1 MFHHSICQT
10 CLKKITSITLRRY
23 SVKTNNTKW
32 KSKNVRQAFLD
43 FFCQKHDHQFV
54 KSSSVIPGK
63 GEGTYFTNAGMNQFK
78 PIFLGATQ
86 DHSELQAYKRVAN
99 SQKCVRVGGKHNDLD
114 DVGRDYTHHTFFE
127 MLGSWSFGDYFK
139 QEACSMALNLLVG
152 VYGLPL
158 ERLYFTY
165 FGGDPSQE
173 LKPDLECR
181 EIWRELG
188 VPEAH
193 ILPYGMEDNFWDMG
207 DTGPCGPC
215 TEIHYDH
222 LGSRDAGILVNTG
235 LQEVVEIWNIVFM
248 QYNRLGAGHLVPL
261 PSHHVDTGMGLERI
275 CAVLQGTR
283 SNYNTDLFLP
293 IFDAI
298 HKETGI
304 GEYGDKVGSADT
316 HGLDTAYRIIADHT
330 RMATVCVSD
339 GLLPGRLDLQNR
351 LRMVLDRALHQCHQV
366 LRVEPGLLPKLVQP
380 IIDSLGDPFPEV
392 SQHASKT
399 QEILM
404 EAEDRYL
411 LMYSDGRK
419 NFEKLMRKNPELK
432 SVNGETLWRLRDG
445 WFGHPMSPYYI
456 EILASQFGLSIAR
469 NDMEDLSS
477 AGQQV
482 PIEAEV
488 QYPCFTAE
496 LLNELSSREVPPTD
510 DDLKY
515 VPAILKF
522 NEFPTVTS
530 TISCLVDDGNKLSER
545 VNVGDRV
552 GVIVGKTQFYAEKG
566 GQVGDVG
573 FITSETGEIE
583 VKDTQCSQG
592 HILHVGIVTR
602 GHMEKGQELKLDIDP
617 DHRVGC
623 MRNHTA
629 THLLNAALHHVLGS
643 EVKQRGSHVSPGKL
657 TFDFSCSVDVNI
669 DDIYRIESMVW
680 SWLGK
685 GDRIV
690 VERELT
696 PLKHA
701 LQLEG
706 IVYLENAVYPD
717 HVYVVTV
724 RDPGTQQ
731 VISRELCGGTHV
743 TNSEEIED
751 FCITSLTGHT
761 SAVKSVVCLTG
772 RHAVKAKHK
781 AVQTE
786 QMYKDL
792 ITELKSNEVN
802 LDKCLQLQK
811 EINAVLGRAV
821 LPKLVKDD
829 LKQKMDS
836 LGTDINT
843 LINKHAFMILE
854 KELTRRM
861 DEPGSDIIVHSFT
874 VKVLPKLNKMMK
886 KLSVRRPLILVVQA
900 TNNTN
905 AYVCVPKHSPITSD
919 TLVQEL
925 CKMVQGQVTQQEENY
940 TVITVKGDNF
950 DMFLEA
956 ANRVQANYI
965 TEKTSATKN

>member
-173 LKPDLECR
+173 LKPDLD
-181 EIWRELG
+181 

-235 LQEVVEIWNIVFM
+235 LQE
-248 QYNRLGAGHLVPL
+248 
-261 PSHHVDTGMGLERI
+261 
-275 CAVLQGTR
+275 
-283 SNYNTDLFLP
+283 
-293 IFDAI
+293 
-298 HKETGI
+298 
-304 GEYGDKVGSADT
+304 
-316 HGLDTAYRIIADHT
+316 
-330 RMATVCVSD
+330 
-339 GLLPGRLDLQNR
+339 
-351 LRMVLDRALHQCHQV
+351 
-366 LRVEPGLLPKLVQP
+366 
-380 IIDSLGDPFPEV
+380 GDPFPEV

-432 SVNGETLWRLRDG
+432 SV
-445 WFGHPMSPYYI
+445 
-456 EILASQFGLSIAR
+456 
-469 NDMEDLSS
+469 
-477 AGQQV
+477 
-482 PIEAEV
+482 
-488 QYPCFTAE
+488 
-496 LLNELSSREVPPTD
+496 
-510 DDLKY
+510 
-515 VPAILKF
+515 

-617 DHRVGC
+617 
-623 MRNHTA
+623 
-629 THLLNAALHHVLGS
+629 
-643 EVKQRGSHVSPGKL
+643 
-657 TFDFSCSVDVNI
+657 VDVNI

-761 SAVKSVVCLTG
+761 SAVKSV
-772 RHAVKAKHK
+772 
-781 AVQTE
+781 
-786 QMYKDL
+786 
-792 ITELKSNEVN
+792 
-802 LDKCLQLQK
+802 
-811 EINAVLGRAV
+811 
-821 LPKLVKDD
+821 
-829 LKQKMDS
+829 
-836 LGTDINT
+836 
-843 LINKHAFMILE
+843 
-854 KELTRRM
+854 
-861 DEPGSDIIVHSFT
+861 
-874 VKVLPKLNKMMK
+874 LNKMMK

-905 AYVCVPKHSPITSD
+905 AYHSPITSD